1 MVAAVAVVVS
11 YWVDSPFPKFVV
23 SPVPTFKAL
32 DVAVVPMP
40 TDPVDVREET
50 DTAGDPVKFWARPAV
65 NEVAVPVRPVPGPV
79 IVPED
84 VREETDTAGDP
95 VKFWARPAVNEVAVP
110 VRPVPGPL
118 NAVEASTVAADTSV
132 AWMLVIP
139 VPVL

>member
-32 DVAVVPMP
+32 DVAVVPTP
-40 TDPVDVREET
+40 TDPVDVKEET
-50 DTAGDPVKFWARPAV
+50 DIAGLPVRFCARP
-65 NEVAVPVRPVPGPV
+65 EVS
-79 IVPED
+79 D
-84 VREETDTAGDP
+84 
-95 VKFWARPAVNEVAVP
+95 VAVP

>member
-32 DVAVVPMP
+32 DVAVVPTP
-40 TDPVDVREET
+40 TDPV
-50 DTAGDPVKFWARPAV
+50 
-65 NEVAVPVRPVPGPV
+65 
-79 IVPED
+79 D